1 LSIARACAV
10 VASSFRNARRFLI
23 GVRNENAW
31 IVAVCVSNPGY
42 RISVAAGV
50 DRGTLEDQRKRGP
63 LLEAG
68 PLQRGAFWCGTGNDN
83 PDVIKF

>member
-23 GVRNENAW
+23 GVRDENAR
-31 IVAVCVSNPGY
+31 IVAACVSNPGY
-42 RISVAAGV
+42 RISVAV
-50 DRGTLEDQRKRGP
+50 PSKIREKRGP